1 MSVLELFN
9 LSENLE
15 VLLGIFKLLSLLSD
29 DIIELALQRL
39 LSSVDFLELL
49 INFLLNAIPLVALI
63 LSLLVQLLLSSLDL
77 HESAG
82 VLIVVL
88 LQLLQLAALLK
99 QGLTGCTALILKDL
113 LLFEVGPLGTLLE
126 LVTVVLV
133 THLQVVERVRE
144 CLDLFLALA
153 DLAIEL
159 ISITL
164 ELFLLLGSLDHIVGL
179 GVLTHGLYLS

>member
-15 VLLGIFKLLSLLSD
+15 VLLGIFKLLSLDSN
-29 DIIELALQRL
+29 DIIKLALQRL
-39 LSSVDFLELL
+39 LSSVDLLELF
-49 INFLLNAIPLVALI
+49 IDFLLNAVSLVALI

-82 VLIVVL
+82 ILIVVL
-88 LQLLQLAALLK
+88 LQLLQLTALLK
-99 QGLTGCTALILKDL
+99 QGLTSRTALILKDL
-113 LLFEVGPLGTLLE
+113 LLFEVGTLSALLE

-133 THLQVVERVRE
+133 THLEMVEGVSE
-144 CLDLFLALA
+144 CLDFFLALA

-159 ISITL
+159 ITITL
-164 ELFLLLGSLDHIVGL
+164 ELFLLLGGLNHIVGL
-179 GVLTHGLYLS
+179 GVLTH

>member
-1 MSVLELFN
+1 M
-9 LSENLE
+9 
-15 VLLGIFKLLSLLSD
+15 
-29 DIIELALQRL
+29 
-39 LSSVDFLELL
+39 
-49 INFLLNAIPLVALI
+49 
-63 LSLLVQLLLSSLDL
+63 QLLLPCLDF

-88 LQLLQLAALLK
+88 LQLLQLTAFLK
-99 QGLTGCTALILKDL
+99 QGLTRCTALILKDL

-133 THLQVVERVRE
+133 THLQVIEGVGE

-159 ISITL
+159 ISIAL
-164 ELFLLLGSLDHIVGL
+164 ELFLLLGGLDHIVGL
-179 GVLTHGLYLS
+179 RVLTH